1 MVKNKR
7 VVITGGGRGLG
18 LAFAQ
23 SFLEHGAKVT
33 ITGRD
38 AATLAKAAE
47 TLGGR
52 VRTQAFDISDAKAT
66 KAAFE
71 DIHQRQ
77 GAIDVL
83 VNNAGSWGP
92 IDYFWNTSLEEW
104 QEAMDINVKGPVYCT
119 HAVLKHRVDHKVDST
134 TTIINITSNAGAYR
148 WPTAASYS
156 ISRAA
161 IIKLTENLAFET
173 RRQGVSLFAYHPG
186 LVLSTGLVADG
197 LTISAEEGTPLHTIQ
212 QWVHAEQKAGRTVS
226 AEQGARNL
234 LRLASGGYSAL
245 SGCYLT
251 VQDDLDALL
260 ADQQAIRADGLL
272 TLRVKSR
279 PA

>member
-18 LAFAQ
+18 LAFAR
-23 SFLEHGAKVT
+23 SFLEQGAKVT

-38 AATLAKAAE
+38 ATTLAKAAQ
-47 TLGGR
+47 TLGGQ
-52 VRTQAFDISDAKAT
+52 VQTQAFDISNAMAT
-66 KAAFE
+66 KAAFD

-92 IDYFWNTSLEEW
+92 VDYFWNTSLEEW

-119 HAVLKHRVDHKVDST
+119 HAVLRHRVDHQVDST
-134 TTIINITSNAGAYR
+134 TTIINITSHAGAYR
-148 WPTAASYS
+148 WPTASSYS

-173 RRQGVSLFAYHPG
+173 RHKGVALFAYHPG
-186 LVLSTGLVADG
+186 LVVGTGLVADG
-197 LTISAEEGTPLHTIQ
+197 LAISEEEGTPRRAIQ
-212 QWVHAEQKAGRTVS
+212 QWVLAEQEAGRTVS
-226 AEQGARNL
+226 AEQGAKNL

-279 PA
+279 SA